1 MMKLYSTQRH
11 TASLPVTAFLRALLF
26 AVPALL
32 AACSTAPERA
42 VTETAEPEGV
52 AMETMVEGTPEVVD
66 IEPVR
71 PNIELTGD
79 ILYKILLAEF
89 AGQRGRLD
97 VSLENYLQLA
107 RSTRDHK
114 VVERAT
120 RIAVYARDNEVAREA
135 AELWIELDPLNSD
148 PHQVLAVMA
157 LREGRMEAALE
168 HFQSILD
175 YSHGELD
182 QKLWMIANLLSREKD
197 HKLIMTVM
205 EHLIESHR
213 DEPEALYAFAHVAS
227 RLGEVKR
234 AAELLER
241 TLKLAP
247 DNDSAVMSYIS
258 MLQRQDR
265 LKEAVEWLEQAIKQ
279 RKGEDDFN
287 MRLAYARLLTDV
299 RRYDDARRQFEILA
313 VQAPNNTDVLYALGL
328 LYLQANRLDD
338 AERSFK
344 RLAKHSD
351 NDDDAHYYLGRIQE
365 ERDNHKKAGIHYQ
378 AVHGGDNY
386 FDAQVRMSLILS
398 RQGKIE
404 EARRHL
410 GSISTESKQ
419 QQTMLVQAEAEL
431 LIEEERY
438 EDAMEVYSK
447 ALEKQGFNSELL
459 YSRAMLAERMDR
471 LERLEDD
478 LRRILEREPENAQA
492 LNALGYTLADRTDR
506 YQEAHDLI
514 KTALE
519 LSPGD
524 YYILDSMGWVLYRQG
539 KLDEAVDYL
548 RRALEIRK
556 DPEIAAHLGE
566 VLWVKG
572 DKEGAR
578 EVWETALQET
588 PEDSK
593 LLDVIQRFNP

>member
-1 MMKLYSTQRH
+1 MKKPDSMQRH
-11 TASLPVTAFLRALLF
+11 IAPLYIIEFLRALLI
-26 AVPALL
+26 AGPVLL
-32 AACSTAPERA
+32 AACSTAPEKA
-42 VTETAEPEGV
+42 ETETTEPEGV
-52 AMETMVEGTPEVVD
+52 AVESMVEGTPEVVD

-71 PNIELTGD
+71 PKIELTGH

-97 VSLENYLQLA
+97 ISLKNYMELA

-114 VVERAT
+114 IVERAT
-120 RIAVYARDNEVAREA
+120 RIAVYARDNEAAREA
-135 AELWIELDPLNSD
+135 GELWIELDPLNSD

-157 LREGRMEAALE
+157 LREGRMNDALE
-168 HFQSILD
+168 HLQSILD
-175 YSHGELD
+175 YSHGDLD
-182 QKLWMIANLLSREKD
+182 RKLWMIANLLSREKD
-197 HKLIMTVM
+197 QELIMTVM
-205 EHLIESHR
+205 ERLIESH
-213 DEPEALYAFAHVAS
+213 DEPEALYAFAHVAA
-227 RLGEVKR
+227 RLGELER
-234 AAELLER
+234 ATELLER
-241 TLKLAP
+241 TLELAP

-265 LKEAVEWLEQAIKQ
+265 LKEAVEWLEQAIKE
-279 RKGEDDFN
+279 REGEDDFN

-313 VQAPNNTDVLYALGL
+313 VQAPNNIDVLYALGL
-328 LYLQANRLDD
+328 LYLQDNRLDD

-344 RLAKHSD
+344 RLAKHS
-351 NDDDAHYYLGRIQE
+351 NNGDDAHYYLGRIQE
-365 ERDNHKKAGIHYQ
+365 ERGDHKKAGVHYQ

-386 FDAQVRMSLILS
+386 FDAQIRMSLILA

-410 GSISTESKQ
+410 GTINTEGREQK
-419 QQTMLVQAEAEL
+419 TMLVQAEAEL
-431 LIEEERY
+431 LIEEKRY
-438 EDAMEVYSK
+438 EEAMEVYDE
-447 ALEKQGFNSELL
+447 ALEEQRYDSELL
-459 YSRAMLAERMDR
+459 YSRAMLAEKMDR
-471 LERLEDD
+471 LDILEED
-478 LRRILEREPENAQA
+478 LRRIIEREPDNAQA

-506 YQEAHDLI
+506 YEEAYDLI
-514 KTALE
+514 KKALE

-539 KLDEAVDYL
+539 KLDEAVEYL
-548 RRALEIRK
+548 RRALEIRE

-578 EVWETALQET
+578 EVWDTALQET
-588 PEDSK
+588 PEDRK

>member
-1 MMKLYSTQRH
+1 MKKSDSMLQH
-11 TASLPVTAFLRALLF
+11 IAPLPVTGFLRVLLT
-26 AVPALL
+26 VPVLL
-32 AACSTAPERA
+32 AACSTAPEKA
-42 VTETAEPEGV
+42 KMETTEPEGV
-52 AMETMVEGTPEVVD
+52 AVENMVEGTPEVVD

-71 PNIELTGD
+71 PKIALTGD

-89 AGQRGRLD
+89 AGQRGRID
-97 VSLENYLQLA
+97 ISLKNYMELA

-120 RIAVYARDNEVAREA
+120 RIAVYARDNKAAREA

-168 HFQSILD
+168 HFQSILE
-175 YSHGELD
+175 YSHGKMD
-182 QKLWMIANLLSREKD
+182 RKLWMIANLLSREKD
-197 HKLIMTVM
+197 QELIMTVM
-205 EHLIESHR
+205 ERLIESHT
-213 DEPEALYAFAHVAS
+213 DEPEALYAFAHVAA
-227 RLGEVKR
+227 RLGELQR
-234 AAELLER
+234 ATELLER
-241 TLKLAP
+241 TLELAP

-279 RKGEDDFN
+279 RQGEDDFN

-313 VQAPNNTDVLYALGL
+313 VQAPNNTDVLNALGL
-328 LYLQANRLDD
+328 LYLQDNRLDD

-365 ERDNHKKAGIHYQ
+365 ERGNHKKAGVHYQ
-378 AVHGGDNY
+378 AVQGGDNY
-386 FDAQVRMSLILS
+386 FDAQVRMSLILA

-410 GSISTESKQ
+410 GKINTEGRQ
-419 QQTMLVQAEAEL
+419 QKTMLIQAEAEL
-431 LIEEERY
+431 LIEEKRHE
-438 EDAMEVYSK
+438 EAMEVYDE
-447 ALEKQGFNSELL
+447 ALENQGYNSELL
-459 YSRAMLAERMDR
+459 YSRAMLAEKMDR
-471 LERLEDD
+471 LDILEAD
-478 LRRILEREPENAQA
+478 LRRIIEREPENAQA

-506 YQEAHDLI
+506 YEEAYDLI
-514 KTALE
+514 KKALE

-539 KLDEAVDYL
+539 KLDEAVEYL
-548 RRALEIRK
+548 RRALELRD

-572 DKEGAR
+572 DKESAR
-578 EVWETALQET
+578 EVWDTALQET
-588 PEDSK
+588 PEDRK